1 MQGPIIEMHISSF
14 LQRLQKGKAKIPK
27 KLIDECS
34 ASINKWFTTAD
45 KRSNYGE
52 FTLRLSNLGKPVCQL
67 YHDKK
72 GTKKDVVDAELI
84 PVRFAMG
91 ALVEAWLFMIIKASG
106 LNVEGSNVPVTLDVG
121 GSQISGELDIIIDGV
136 IYDVKTTST
145 SSFYK
150 FEQGF
155 EAVLADDPFGYVVQG
170 YSYAKASGLPFGGWI
185 VLNKSS
191 GRIVV
196 CETPRDGGKAEA
208 EALKKAAITVKKITT
223 DAPYERA
230 FEPVEETFKKKP
242 TGNKKLG
249 RTCGYCDYK
258 ADCWPKMIPHRA
270 ALSEA
275 KNPAFEYYTE
285 LNFVTMQDNEGKWE
299 VQEYAA

>member
-1 MQGPIIEMHISSF
+1 MQGPIIEMHIHSF
-14 LQRLQKGKAKIPK
+14 LQRLQKNEAKIPK
-27 KLIDECS
+27 ELIDECS
-34 ASINKWFTTAD
+34 NSINNWLNTQDERGNRGK
-45 KRSNYGE
+45 
-52 FTLRLSNLGKPVCQL
+52 FTLRMSNLGKPICQL

-72 GTKKDVVDAELI
+72 GTDKKVRDAELV
-84 PVRFAMG
+84 PVRFATG

-106 LNVEGSNVPVTLDVG
+106 LNVEGSHVPVTLDVS

-136 IYDVKTTST
+136 IYDVKTASA
-145 SSFYK
+145 SGFHK

-170 YSYAKASGLPFGGWI
+170 YSYAKAAGKPFGGWI

-191 GRIVV
+191 SKIVV
-196 CETPRDGGKAEA
+196 CETPVDGGRAEKA
-208 EALKKAAITVKKITT
+208 ALKRAAVTVKKIKT

-230 FEPVEETFKKKP
+230 FSAVEELFKKKP
-242 TGNKKLG
+242 TGNEKLN

-258 ADCWPKMIPHRA
+258 FDCWPNLITHKA

-275 KNPAFEYYTE
+275 KSPAIEYYTD
-285 LNFVTMQDNEGKWE
+285 LQYVTVQDLETSEWE
-299 VQEYAA
+299 VQS